1 MYMICHITRNS
12 KTRRKQSSILELG
25 IMIAWKKR
33 QNRKEIFSREKMNRD
48 LRNARTTELGKLI
61 REKLI
66 REKLI
71 RYLLNNEF
79 G

>member
-1 MYMICHITRNS
+1 
-12 KTRRKQSSILELG
+12 
-25 IMIAWKKR
+25 MIAWKKR

-71 RYLLNNEF
+71 REKLIRDLLNNEF

>member
-1 MYMICHITRNS
+1 
-12 KTRRKQSSILELG
+12 
-25 IMIAWKKR
+25 MIAWKKR

-71 RYLLNNEF
+71 KDFLNNEF